1 MGFPRGRSLGEDS
14 FVHNKLRKHLKAKLG
29 KEWRQEKRKGES
41 IKEGAVFGN
50 VLTSAINY
58 TSLFFS
64 FSWLWEQELGLHLHS
79 LFID

>member
-1 MGFPRGRSLGEDS
+1 MGFPRGRSLDEDS
-14 FVHNKLRKHLKAKLG
+14 FVHNKLRKHMKAKLG

-58 TSLFFS
+58 TSLFF
-64 FSWLWEQELGLHLHS
+64 FFFLALGARAGLTPA
-79 LFID
+79 FIIY